1 MLPASLALPFFGL
14 GQHVFAFPKSKPA
27 IPANCDMMALWWA
40 TRMLVSKTSW
50 NESSFGYNTLK
61 WKTPRVR
68 VKYVGLCP
76 PIHNTHLWWKLL
88 SLFRN
93 RASGEHPLMSPA
105 VMCVMIPG
113 TSGDVEA
120 LNCGV
125 SHTMPMALQYEVM
138 IMATNS
144 WVLPHILNRWHL
156 GPYFPLKLSLKNP
169 WRCFSKYNKINISQ
183 ICINT
188 VWVQLL
194 DIILKDLRTLPA
206 KWEVR
211 TPVDIPGTWIETT
224 RGQVWAQLLLLRSQG
239 ILSLELLIEN
249 SKCSEL
255 SMSFWEIGLWCRRG
269 QPAPATFLYQ
279 DWWKY
284 MKPMCPRPTNTS
296 SLSPRC
302 PDDTAPRCPK
312 TLVSPRYTRQ
322 KDEEKAKH
330 FGSASWKSMTLNIKP
345 LSHPK
350 SFSIQQNSTPSP
362 EPWQQNQSNFN
373 KWKRQIT
380 IKQQSVVL
388 WSFWSKVLDWPIVHK
403 VFSFSRVLCLAIQ
416 QHLEF
421 QDFSNISQKLGAIW
435 ATIFPTK
442 TEPKLLASRRPC
454 SNSSIAARWAP
465 ALWPI
470 SITCR

>member
-1 MLPASLALPFFGL
+1 
-14 GQHVFAFPKSKPA
+14 
-27 IPANCDMMALWWA
+27 
-40 TRMLVSKTSW
+40 
-50 NESSFGYNTLK
+50 
-61 WKTPRVR
+61 
-68 VKYVGLCP
+68 
-76 PIHNTHLWWKLL
+76 
-88 SLFRN
+88 
-93 RASGEHPLMSPA
+93 
-105 VMCVMIPG
+105 
-113 TSGDVEA
+113 
-120 LNCGV
+120 
-125 SHTMPMALQYEVM
+125 
-138 IMATNS
+138 
-144 WVLPHILNRWHL
+144 
-156 GPYFPLKLSLKNP
+156 
-169 WRCFSKYNKINISQ
+169 
-183 ICINT
+183 
-188 VWVQLL
+188 
-194 DIILKDLRTLPA
+194 
-206 KWEVR
+206 
-211 TPVDIPGTWIETT
+211 
-224 RGQVWAQLLLLRSQG
+224 
-239 ILSLELLIEN
+239 
-249 SKCSEL
+249 
-255 SMSFWEIGLWCRRG
+255 MSFWEIGVWCRRG

-421 QDFSNISQKLGAIW
+421 QDFDYFSKHRAIGYQFFRQKLSWSFWPQEGHV
-435 ATIFPTK
+435 P
-442 TEPKLLASRRPC
+442 
-454 SNSSIAARWAP
+454 IAASPPGGLQHFDPSASPVVKKWHFCWLNLKWKANVIHLFWFLLSYRFP
-465 ALWPI
+465 GYIFETIQVEL
-470 SITCR
+470 